1 MNLYIDSV
9 DIDAILDELTD
20 STSCVVY
27 NLTED
32 IGVLREQNEKLIVA
46 AKALL
51 EFDCPDY
58 HPTHL
63 WTHLRYA
70 VEGAALHEPTR
81 MGN

>member
-1 MNLYIDSV
+1 MTLYIDSV

-32 IGVLREQNEKLIVA
+32 IRVLREQNKKLVDA

-51 EFDCPDY
+51 DADCPDY

-70 VEGAALHEPTR
+70 VEGTETNENNH
-81 MGN
+81 

>member
-1 MNLYIDSV
+1 MSLYIDSV

-32 IGVLREQNEKLIVA
+32 IRVLREQNKKLVEA

-51 EFDCPDY
+51 EYDAPDY
-58 HPTHL
+58 HPTRL
-63 WTHLRYA
+63 WSHLRYA
-70 VEGAALHEPTR
+70 IEGVETNENNH
-81 MGN
+81 